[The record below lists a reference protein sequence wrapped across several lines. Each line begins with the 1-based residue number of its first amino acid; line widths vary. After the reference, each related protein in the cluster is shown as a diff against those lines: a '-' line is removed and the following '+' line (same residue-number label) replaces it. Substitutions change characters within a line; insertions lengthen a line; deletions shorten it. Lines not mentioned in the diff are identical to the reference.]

1 MISYLVDWGNGFV
14 GGYTKDFDQQF
25 NTSKLTV
32 FDDLKSC
39 GTENLKIITPSELNE
54 LRGFIKPTM
63 NKCFGIS
70 KEEEKNNE

>member
-25 NTSKLTV
+25 NTSKSKI
-32 FDDLKSC
+32 FDDLKLY

-54 LRGFIKPTM
+54 LRGFNKPTM
-63 NKCFGIS
+63 NEYF
-70 KEEEKNNE
+70 EH